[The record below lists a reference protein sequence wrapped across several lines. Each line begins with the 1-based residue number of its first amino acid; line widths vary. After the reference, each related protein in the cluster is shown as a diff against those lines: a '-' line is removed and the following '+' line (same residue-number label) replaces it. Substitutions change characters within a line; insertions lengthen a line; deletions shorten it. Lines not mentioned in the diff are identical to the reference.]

1 MTKLS
6 KQTHYD
12 QIDGVAMG
20 SPLGPFLANVFM
32 CNFEGKWVMN
42 NGASPTIWCRYVDD
56 AFTLFNN
63 KDTAVQFLSYLNS
76 RHKNIEFEQDQE
88 IPILDVLIKRHLNT
102 SFFHFHL
109 PKWDS
114 FTQWKYTQWEYKIFY
129 RISS

>member
-1 MTKLS
+1 MLMTLS
-6 KQTHYD
+6 PY
-12 QIDGVAMG
+12 
-20 SPLGPFLANVFM
+20 L
-32 CNFEGKWVMN
+32 
-42 NGASPTIWCRYVDD
+42 TIR
-56 AFTLFNN
+56 TPLFNSFHISIA
-63 KDTAVQFLSYLNS
+63 DTRTF
-76 RHKNIEFEQDQE
+76 KNIEFEQDQE